1 MKSLIEEYINLVV
14 ESKVRQANLSHDRMT
29 EWGDDDH
36 ISDLETRIADATY
49 WRDKYPKGSERRSHY
64 RNIVG
69 QLKRELS
76 SAKRHKQKLNE
87 KQKTKNEQKAIV
99 RAL

>member
-1 MKSLIEEYINLVV
+1 MRNLLIETYVRLCIEAA
-14 ESKVRQANLSHDRMT
+14 VRQAHLSRGRT
-29 EWGDDDH
+29 TGWGDDDH
-36 ISDLETRIADATY
+36 ISDLEGRISDATY

-69 QLKRELS
+69 QLKRELN

-87 KQKTKNEQKAIV
+87 KQKEKK
-99 RAL
+99 